1 MALLVIAC
9 AILYMP
15 TGIGPIKSSI
25 ELLSPRPEESSR
37 TLGKGK
43 FTTIFK
49 ITIPMLRSG
58 IFMGAVI
65 VFLVTMKELPAVLI
79 LSPLD
84 FKTLS
89 TMVWSYSTEAFF
101 AEAAAPALLLI
112 LLSSLPLTLVLIKSS
127 VYK

>member
-1 MALLVIAC
+1 MAILVIAC
-9 AILYMP
+9 TILYMP
-15 TGIGPIKSSI
+15 TGIGPIKSSL

-43 FTTIFK
+43 FKTISE
-49 ITIPMLRSG
+49 ITLPLLRPG

-89 TMVWSYSTEAFF
+89 TMIWSYSTEAFF

-112 LLSSLPLTLVLIKSS
+112 LLSSLPLTLVLTKNSI
-127 VYK
+127 YK